1 MQSRCVPI
9 TLSYVKALTPSKE
22 YLQIILQEF
31 IGLGFV
37 PKLGHL
43 TGAAVGIPHRL
54 DLGGGGIILDGGH
67 WNIGWLLARF
77 VRRTAAEQVTE
88 AETRQRSRFKVYHYL
103 KGL

>member
-1 MQSRCVPI
+1 MQSRCAPI

-31 IGLGFV
+31 VGLGFV
-37 PKLGHL
+37 PKLSHL

-67 WNIGWLLARF
+67 WNIGRLLARF
-77 VRRTAAEQVTE
+77 VRRTATEQVTE
-88 AETRQRSRFKVYHYL
+88 AET
-103 KGL
+103 